1 MKIWYLELK
10 IDDEL
15 DDKLKKLAEVTG
27 EEDEELVIKALRNYL
42 EMKEIS

>member
-1 MKIWYLELK
+1 MKIWYLELR

-15 DDKLKKLAEVTG
+15 DDKLKKLAEVTE
-27 EEDEELVIKALRNYL
+27 EEDEELVTKALRNYL